1 MIELQFCLTNLC
13 LEQCNKHA
21 VFVFITHKLISQ
33 NIKTTCLKLIMHVWL
48 VALKCWL
55 FGSCEEWGGTS
66 IQQALGI
73 TDAQI
78 DLGHG
83 ELEAGSASHLR
94 VLYCVLSLLSL
105 FCDVYVGRKCQNN
118 NHMNPG
124 PRFPCRT
131 LQCNKMISLIYLTL
145 LISTLKV
152 MLVGSYRCTFPEG
165 TEQLNLLFCV
175 SGECK
180 SNFHCF

>member
-1 MIELQFCLTNLC
+1 MSGLWLSNADYSG
-13 LEQCNKHA
+13 HVRSGVGPPYSRHWA
-21 VFVFITHKLISQ
+21 SQ
-33 NIKTTCLKLIMHVWL
+33 MLKQIWGM
-48 VALKCWL
+48 
-55 FGSCEEWGGTS
+55 GS
-66 IQQALGI
+66 
-73 TDAQI
+73 
-78 DLGHG
+78 
-83 ELEAGSASHLR
+83 LEAGSASHLS

-105 FCDVYVGRKCQNN
+105 FCDVQVGRKCQNN

-180 SNFHCF
+180 SNFHCFQFCFSSSQHNQSR